1 MIQIN
6 LTLHRNF
13 VLQGLEKE
21 KTVPCHSGSVPKVAS
36 KEPLPSGHVNHI
48 FLSEPSS
55 PKQLVPCP
63 RIDAHFNPV
72 PREIGRSVEPPHST
86 PNAAINLTNRS
97 VCSSILGGSFTR
109 HATEFSEK
117 VGLNGCSRRDPLYST
132 HTFKDATAERDLNS
146 LLRDL
151 EVVEERMKEL
161 EQENTSFSRRYSLAS
176 SPTSSQPTDV
186 QSSNDSKLYANKH
199 DNHSMKI
206 SPNKENG
213 FISAQWVAEL
223 NKDAQIV
230 TQKGPAVSTTQASSP
245 PAFLGAGDAC
255 MSPPTSPQPPTPSL
269 GLLQQTEA
277 GLWCVTHNSAENTS
291 TSPGPGNGFQVRQRI
306 EAGRSMSDDGQS
318 TSTRLL
324 SEACYKNGPAAK
336 SRPREHYQYPGPSAQ
351 LRSTGLQS
359 ARTGPLDVVDHSV
372 SITPSP
378 DRGIIDVVHTHI
390 PNSTHTRQQE
400 ICRVNDPV
408 ALRRQDCC
416 REWGLPQQST
426 QLNVYTQPNKARDGE
441 DDRSLSGVGSWSPGH
456 PPIRRDKMKS
466 HSLAEAGEIDRLSHS
481 ISPESS
487 LSDKSNPDS
496 NQSIT
501 YSRDG
506 MERSQIKKQLVVRIF
521 RPDRT
526 TKAIMIDEQMTAGEI
541 ASMLIEK
548 NFLKPS
554 TSLAVVEKVPALKIE
569 RVFEEHDKVSECIL
583 SWPTGSQNMIFFED
597 RKDHFGFIESPKYW
611 FGEEFA
617 EVYGYNSAD
626 AVQTMLSNLEQAG
639 FPEWRDY
646 LYIRKPGEKTWSRR
660 FCVLRSSGLYT
671 SKRNKKSLSS
681 TDLIRI
687 LILDSQLQLYTTTGG
702 WSRLRAPTPHGFA
715 FKPYSAQD
723 TTSKHVFCFCAT
735 DEKALRNW
743 ICRLRIAK
751 FGRQLFINYQN
762 ALARVQRQIAIRHAP
777 PAGLYNMNGSLSAYI
792 QRKSSFDILTSSTS
806 TVAITPAE
814 SASSLTLNTGSP
826 SVPKK
831 FLLGR
836 HQQPDS
842 KQPFADPRF
851 GQVTNRFALESERSV
866 SPLLLRSQQPTT
878 QATSHNK
885 PYPIS
890 QPQMTN
896 SSVDRGLTS
905 RVSYALPQTVI
916 AGSQTPTSGSC
927 QPDRKPTT
935 INYV

>member
-1 MIQIN
+1 
-6 LTLHRNF
+6 
-13 VLQGLEKE
+13 
-21 KTVPCHSGSVPKVAS
+21 
-36 KEPLPSGHVNHI
+36 
-48 FLSEPSS
+48 
-55 PKQLVPCP
+55 
-63 RIDAHFNPV
+63 
-72 PREIGRSVEPPHST
+72 
-86 PNAAINLTNRS
+86 
-97 VCSSILGGSFTR
+97 
-109 HATEFSEK
+109 
-117 VGLNGCSRRDPLYST
+117 
-132 HTFKDATAERDLNS
+132 
-146 LLRDL
+146 
-151 EVVEERMKEL
+151 MKEL

-176 SPTSSQPTDV
+176 SPTSNQPTEV
-186 QSSNDSKLYANKH
+186 QGSDDSKLNYANKH
-199 DNHSMKI
+199 DDHRLKI

-213 FISAQWVAEL
+213 FISAQWAAEL
-223 NKDAQIV
+223 NRDAQIV
-230 TQKGPAVSTTQASSP
+230 TQRGPAVSTTQASPP

-277 GLWCVTHNSAENTS
+277 GLWCVTHNSVENAS
-291 TSPGPGNGFQVRQRI
+291 NSHGPGNGFPMRQRI
-306 EAGRSMSDDGQS
+306 EVGRPMSDDGQPM
-318 TSTRLL
+318 STRLL
-324 SEACYKNGPAAK
+324 SEACYKNGPAVK
-336 SRPREHYQYPGPSAQ
+336 SPSREHYQYPGANAQ
-351 LRSTGLQS
+351 LRSTGLPS
-359 ARTGPLDVVDHSV
+359 PCTGPPDFVDHSI
-372 SITPSP
+372 SATPST
-378 DRGIIDVVHTHI
+378 DHGLTNAVHTHI
-390 PNSTHTRQQE
+390 PNCTHTPQQE
-400 ICRVNDPV
+400 SFKVNDSV
-408 ALRRQDCC
+408 AMRTQQCS
-416 REWGLPQQST
+416 REWGLSHQST
-426 QLNVYTQPNKARDGE
+426 QLSACTQPNKAKDGE

-466 HSLAEAGEIDRLSHS
+466 HSLAEVGEIDRLSHS

-496 NQSIT
+496 NQSIA

-506 MERSQIKKQLVVRIF
+506 MERSQIKKLVVRIF

-611 FGEEFA
+611 FGDEFA
-617 EVYGYNSAD
+617 EVNGYNSAD
-626 AVQTMLSNLEQAG
+626 AVQTMLSNLEQVG

-687 LILDSQLQLYTTTGG
+687 LVLDSPLQLYTTTGG

-723 TTSKHVFCFCAT
+723 PTSKHVFCFCAT

-751 FGRQLFINYQN
+751 FGRQLFTNYQN
-762 ALARVQRQIAIRHAP
+762 VMARVQRQIAIRHAP
-777 PAGLYNMNGSLSAYI
+777 PGGLYNMNGSLSAYI

-806 TVAITPAE
+806 TIAMTPAE

-826 SVPKK
+826 SVPKRIL
-831 FLLGR
+831 FSR
-836 HQQPDS
+836 NQQPDS
-842 KQPFADPRF
+842 KPLFADPRF
-851 GQVTNRFALESERSV
+851 GQVTNRCALENERPV
-866 SPLLLRSQQPTT
+866 SPLLLRFHQSTA

-885 PYPIS
+885 PYPIG
-890 QPQMTN
+890 QTQTAN
-896 SSVDRGLTS
+896 SNVDRGLTS
-905 RVSYALPQTVI
+905 RVNYALPQSVI
-916 AGSQTPTSGSC
+916 AGSQTSNSGSY
-927 QPDRKPTT
+927 QSDRKPTT

>member
-1 MIQIN
+1 
-6 LTLHRNF
+6 
-13 VLQGLEKE
+13 
-21 KTVPCHSGSVPKVAS
+21 
-36 KEPLPSGHVNHI
+36 
-48 FLSEPSS
+48 
-55 PKQLVPCP
+55 
-63 RIDAHFNPV
+63 
-72 PREIGRSVEPPHST
+72 
-86 PNAAINLTNRS
+86 
-97 VCSSILGGSFTR
+97 
-109 HATEFSEK
+109 
-117 VGLNGCSRRDPLYST
+117 
-132 HTFKDATAERDLNS
+132 
-146 LLRDL
+146 
-151 EVVEERMKEL
+151 MKEL

-176 SPTSSQPTDV
+176 SPTSSQPIDA
-186 QSSNDSKLYANKH
+186 QGSNDSKLYASKH

-213 FISAQWVAEL
+213 FISAQWAAEL

-230 TQKGPAVSTTQASSP
+230 TQRGPTVSTTQASSP

-277 GLWCVTHNSAENTS
+277 GLWCVTHNSVENAS
-291 TSPGPGNGFQVRQRI
+291 TSPGPGNGYPVRQRI
-306 EAGRSMSDDGQS
+306 EVGRSMSGDGQP

-324 SEACYKNGPAAK
+324 PEAGYKNGPAVK
-336 SRPREHYQYPGPSAQ
+336 SPPREHCQYPGASTQ
-351 LRSTGLQS
+351 LRS
-359 ARTGPLDVVDHSV
+359 A
-372 SITPSP
+372 
-378 DRGIIDVVHTHI
+378 
-390 PNSTHTRQQE
+390 
-400 ICRVNDPV
+400 
-408 ALRRQDCC
+408 
-416 REWGLPQQST
+416 
-426 QLNVYTQPNKARDGE
+426 
-441 DDRSLSGVGSWSPGH
+441 
-456 PPIRRDKMKS
+456 
-466 HSLAEAGEIDRLSHS
+466 
-481 ISPESS
+481 
-487 LSDKSNPDS
+487 NPDS

-501 YSRDG
+501 FPREG
-506 MERSQIKKQLVVRIF
+506 MERSQIKKLVVRIF

-597 RKDHFGFIESPKYW
+597 RKDHFGFIESPKFW

-626 AVQTMLSNLEQAG
+626 AVQ
-639 FPEWRDY
+639 
-646 LYIRKPGEKTWSRR
+646 
-660 FCVLRSSGLYT
+660 
-671 SKRNKKSLSS
+671 S

-687 LILDSQLQLYTTTGG
+687 LVLDSPLQLYTTTGG

-751 FGRQLFINYQN
+751 FGRQLFTNYQN
-762 ALARVQRQIAIRHAP
+762 ALTRVQRQIAIRHAP

-826 SVPKK
+826 SIPKK

-842 KQPFADPRF
+842 RQLFEDPRF
-851 GQVTNRFALESERSV
+851 GQVTNRFALENERPV

-878 QATSHNK
+878 QATSQNK
-885 PYPIS
+885 LYPIG

-896 SSVDRGLTS
+896 STVDRGLTS
-905 RVSYALPQTVI
+905 RTSYALPQTVI
-916 AGSQTPTSGSC
+916 AGSQTSTSGSY

>member
-1 MIQIN
+1 MVKRGDCTN
-6 LTLHRNF
+6 VHFSAMFNSF
-13 VLQGLEKE
+13 SHS
-21 KTVPCHSGSVPKVAS
+21 PCCVY
-36 KEPLPSGHVNHI
+36 
-48 FLSEPSS
+48 SS
-55 PKQLVPCP
+55 A
-63 RIDAHFNPV
+63 DA
-72 PREIGRSVEPPHST
+72 
-86 PNAAINLTNRS
+86 A
-97 VCSSILGGSFTR
+97 
-109 HATEFSEK
+109 
-117 VGLNGCSRRDPLYST
+117 
-132 HTFKDATAERDLNS
+132 AERDLNS

-176 SPTSSQPTDV
+176 SPTSSQPTEV
-186 QSSNDSKLYANKH
+186 PGSNDSKLYVSKH
-199 DNHSMKI
+199 DNHQLKI

-213 FISAQWVAEL
+213 FISAQWAAEL

-230 TQKGPAVSTTQASSP
+230 IQRGPAVSTTQASSP

-255 MSPPTSPQPPTPSL
+255 MSLPTSPQPPTPSL

-277 GLWCVTHNSAENTS
+277 GLWCVTHNSVENTS
-291 TSPGPGNGFQVRQRI
+291 NSHGSGKGLPVGQRI
-306 EAGRSMSDDGQS
+306 EVGRPMGDDGQP

-324 SEACYKNGPAAK
+324 SEACYKNGPAEK
-336 SRPREHYQYPGPSAQ
+336 SAPRDHYQYSGENAH
-351 LRSTGLQS
+351 LRSTGLPS
-359 ARTGPLDVVDHSV
+359 PCTRPPDFVDTSV
-372 SITPSP
+372 SATPST
-378 DRGIIDVVHTHI
+378 DHRLTNAVHTHI
-390 PNSTHTRQQE
+390 PNSTHTHQQE
-400 ICRVNDPV
+400 SFKVHESLAMRAQECN
-408 ALRRQDCC
+408 
-416 REWGLPQQST
+416 REWGLSQQST
-426 QLNVYTQPNKARDGE
+426 QLSAYTQPSKAKDGE

-456 PPIRRDKMKS
+456 PPVRRDKMKS

-487 LSDKSNPDS
+487 LSDKS
-496 NQSIT
+496 
-501 YSRDG
+501 
-506 MERSQIKKQLVVRIF
+506 LVVRIF

-611 FGEEFA
+611 FGDEFA
-617 EVYGYNSAD
+617 EVNGYNSAD
-626 AVQTMLSNLEQAG
+626 AVQ
-639 FPEWRDY
+639 
-646 LYIRKPGEKTWSRR
+646 
-660 FCVLRSSGLYT
+660 
-671 SKRNKKSLSS
+671 S

-687 LILDSQLQLYTTTGG
+687 LVLDSPLQLYTTTGG

-723 TTSKHVFCFCAT
+723 PTSKHVFCFCAT

-751 FGRQLFINYQN
+751 FGRQLFTNYQN
-762 ALARVQRQIAIRHAP
+762 AMARVQRQIAVRHVP
-777 PAGLYNMNGSLSAYI
+777 PGGLYNMNGSLSAYI
-792 QRKSSFDILTSSTS
+792 QRKSSFDILTSSNS
-806 TVAITPAE
+806 TIAMTPAE

-831 FLLGR
+831 FLFSR
-836 HQQPDS
+836 NQQPDL
-842 KQPFADPRF
+842 KQSFTDPRF
-851 GQVTNRFALESERSV
+851 GQVTNRCALENERPV
-866 SPLLLRSQQPTT
+866 SPLLLRFQQSTT

-885 PYPIS
+885 PYPVG
-890 QPQMTN
+890 QPQMAN
-896 SSVDRGLTS
+896 SNVDRGLTS
-905 RVSYALPQTVI
+905 RANYALPQSVI
-916 AGSQTPTSGSC
+916 AGSLTSNGGSY
-927 QPDRKPTT
+927 QSDRKPTT